1 MTDPLARE
9 IAAVQAIDAVRRI
22 LDVICQVTGMGFS
35 AVARVTET
43 RWVACQVR
51 DDVGLSLGPGGE
63 LQITETMCQQVR
75 DTGQLVVFN
84 SASADPVWSA
94 HPVPAQYGIES
105 YISMPIFTPD
115 GAFFGTLCALDPKP
129 SRIESP
135 EQVEMIRIFAELIG
149 VHLATQE
156 RLAVTE
162 DRLAA
167 EQRTA
172 ELREQFIA
180 VLGHDLRNPLAAIRA
195 GTRLLARRVPEAG
208 LRDVVGSIEAS
219 ALRMSRLIDDVTD
232 FARGRLGGGLPVR
245 VRQTVALEAV
255 LRQVAGE
262 VAAGAAGRRIEVE
275 VAPGLSATCDPDRV
289 AQLAGNLLANAVTH
303 GAPVAPIR
311 VVARQDGAMVE
322 IRIENQGRPIPPQEQ
337 ARLFKPFER
346 GRDAEAGS
354 KGLGLGLY
362 IASEIAGAHGGWL
375 SVESGPEA
383 TAFVF
388 RFPGEMPG

>member
-1 MTDPLARE
+1 MTDPLARD

-51 DDVGLSLGPGGE
+51 DDVGLGLGPGGE

-245 VRQTVALEAV
+245 VRQAVALEAV

-303 GAPVAPIR
+303 GAPRRPDPGGCPA
-311 VVARQDGAMVE
+311 
-322 IRIENQGRPIPPQEQ
+322 GR
-337 ARLFKPFER
+337 RH
-346 GRDAEAGS
+346 GRDPGR
-354 KGLGLGLY
+354 
-362 IASEIAGAHGGWL
+362 
-375 SVESGPEA
+375 ESGPA
-383 TAFVF
+383 DSAAGAGAPVQALRARPGRRGGQQGAGARPLHRLRDRRRAWGLAVGRVRPGGDGL
-388 RFPGEMPG
+388 RFPVPG

>member
-1 MTDPLARE
+1 MTDPLARD
-9 IAAVQAIDAVRRI
+9 IAAIQAIDAVRRI

-51 DDVGLSLGPGGE
+51 DDVGLGLGPGGE
-63 LQITETMCQQVR
+63 LRIEETMCQQVR
-75 DTGQLVVFN
+75 DTRQVVVFN
-84 SASADPVWSA
+84 SASTHSVWSA
-94 HPVPAQYGIES
+94 HPVPALYGIES
-105 YISMPIFTPD
+105 YISMPIVTPD
-115 GAFFGTLCALDPKP
+115 GAFFGTLCALDSKP

-135 EQVEMIRIFAELIG
+135 EQVEMVRIFAELIG

-156 RLAVTE
+156 RLAATE

-180 VLGHDLRNPLAAIRA
+180 VLGHDLRNPLAAIHS
-195 GTRLLARRVPEAG
+195 GTRLLARRMQDAG
-208 LRDVVGSIEAS
+208 LRDVVGGIEAS
-219 ALRMSRLIDDVTD
+219 ALRMGRLIDDVTD

-245 VRQTVALEAV
+245 VRQSVALEAV

-262 VAAGAAGRRIEVE
+262 VAAGAAGRRIEVV
-275 VAPGLSATCDPDRV
+275 VAPGLSAACDPDRI
-289 AQLAGNLLANAVTH
+289 AQLVGNLLANAVTH
-303 GAPVAPIR
+303 GAQGTPIR
-311 VVARQDGAMVE
+311 LVARQDGPAVE
-322 IRIENQGRPIPPQEQ
+322 IRVENQGPPIPPQERE
-337 ARLFKPFER
+337 RLFKPFER
-346 GRDAEAGS
+346 GRDADAGS

-362 IASEIAGAHGGWL
+362 IASEIAGAHAGLL
-375 SVESGPEA
+375 SVDSCPDA

-388 RFPGEMPG
+388 RFPGGTPG

>member
-1 MTDPLARE
+1 MTDPLARD

-51 DDVGLSLGPGGE
+51 DDVGLGLGPGGE

-245 VRQTVALEAV
+245 VRQAVALEAV

-322 IRIENQGRPIPPQEQ
+322 VRVENQGRPIPPQEQ